1 MRCTV
6 TAHYHQ
12 FRFFWMLKDTSFTN
26 CDFGRNPIME
36 NSWKIALCCA
46 SADFPNTKIT
56 IVFRFHLQLSNHVQ
70 KALQWNKCIAFAL
83 FEHRIHAKRSA
94 HHHHRVS
101 HERTTEKPFCD
112 SKFLLPDQMLEL
124 RLERYCSICWQVS
137 VGCIVC
143 VLFTFN
149 CLQIYFAIFLHILS
163 FSFICDVICDVY
175 GIWAILVA
183 YFQHTLRFSSH
194 WTLAFGRIS
203 MKIYT
208 KANAHIRRK
217 VFSYIFCSVWCALNL
232 KLAQAIWVLNNVN
245 NVNYAAA

>member
-56 IVFRFHLQLSNHVQ
+56 IVFRFHLQLSYHVQ
-70 KALQWNKCIAFAL
+70 KALQWNKCIVFAL

-101 HERTTEKPFCD
+101 HERTTEKPFCLIQN
-112 SKFLLPDQMLEL
+112 SCCQIKCSSFVWSAIVRFAGKFLL
-124 RLERYCSICWQVS
+124 V
-137 VGCIVC
+137 
-143 VLFTFN
+143 VLF
-149 CLQIYFAIFLHILS
+149 
-163 FSFICDVICDVY
+163 
-175 GIWAILVA
+175 A
-183 YFQHTLRFSSH
+183 YYLPLTVFKFTLRFSYTFCRFFLLSVMSSVMFMEFEPFWLRIFNILYAFLVTELSH
-194 WTLAFGRIS
+194 SLEFQWKYTQKPTRTSVGKYFHTYSVPFGARS
-203 MKIYT
+203 T
-208 KANAHIRRK
+208 WNSHRL
-217 VFSYIFCSVWCALNL
+217 FEC
-232 KLAQAIWVLNNVN
+232 
-245 NVNYAAA
+245 